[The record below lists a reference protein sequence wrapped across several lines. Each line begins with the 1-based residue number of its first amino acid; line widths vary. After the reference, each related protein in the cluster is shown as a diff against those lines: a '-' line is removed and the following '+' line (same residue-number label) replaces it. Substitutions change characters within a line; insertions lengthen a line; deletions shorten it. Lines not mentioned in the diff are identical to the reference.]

1 VIEERVRT
9 ARTGARWQLSS
20 WNSLRDRSTPA
31 ERANALVAATVARQE
46 SGRPVSEWE
55 RARLDEA
62 AVRGGNYRRIEHFM
76 TSDLFTVQADDA
88 IEMVANL
95 MIWERIR
102 HVPVEDHEHRL
113 VGVVTHRAVLRFI
126 MDGGS
131 ARRTPVAQIMKRDP
145 TTVAPSTRT
154 LDALQLMRR
163 LKVGCLPVV
172 DDGRLVGIV
181 TEEDFM
187 DIASK
192 MLEDQLSKDGPD
204 RTGDSLD
211 RSADQVARDAASAPA
226 PASPRPPPPSPPT
239 APSTRPAASRPAG
252 EGRVPDRRP
261 P

>member
-1 VIEERVRT
+1 M
-9 ARTGARWQLSS
+9 
-20 WNSLRDRSTPA
+20 
-31 ERANALVAATVARQE
+31 ARQE

-154 LDALQLMRR
+154 LDALQTM
-163 LKVGCLPVV
+163 
-172 DDGRLVGIV
+172 
-181 TEEDFM
+181 
-187 DIASK
+187 
-192 MLEDQLSKDGPD
+192 
-204 RTGDSLD
+204 
-211 RSADQVARDAASAPA
+211 AALGV
-226 PASPRPPPPSPPT
+226 
-239 APSTRPAASRPAG
+239 ST
-252 EGRVPDRRP
+252 
-261 P
+261 

>member
-1 VIEERVRT
+1 
-9 ARTGARWQLSS
+9 
-20 WNSLRDRSTPA
+20 
-31 ERANALVAATVARQE
+31 
-46 SGRPVSEWE
+46 VSEWE

-62 AVRGGNYRRIEHFM
+62 HAKGGNYRRIEHHM

-102 HVPVEDHEHRL
+102 HVPVEDKDHRL

-131 ARRTPVAQIMKRDP
+131 ARRTPVAEIMKRDV
-145 TTVAPSTRT
+145 TTVTPATRT
-154 LDALQLMRR
+154 LEALQLMRR

-172 DDGRLVGIV
+172 DNDRLVGIV

-192 MLEDQLSKDGPD
+192 MLEDQLSKEGPD
-204 RTGDSLD
+204 RTSDSLD
-211 RSADQVARDAASAPA
+211 RSAVAAAKA
-226 PASPRPPPPSPPT
+226 T
-239 APSTRPAASRPAG
+239 APSDAAA
-252 EGRVPDRRP
+252 PDDDVADRTLDTPRGK
-261 P
+261 